1 MPNYANRQV
10 GLLSQKAASG
20 HMASLASRLGSTS
33 KQPRQGEHRVGA
45 GPGGD
50 STNLQALH
58 TPQGEAPRRSP
69 VD

>member
-1 MPNYANRQV
+1 
-10 GLLSQKAASG
+10 
-20 HMASLASRLGSTS
+20 MASLASRLGSTS
-33 KQPRQGEHRVGA
+33 KQPQQGEHRVGA

-69 VD
+69 VDRLSEG